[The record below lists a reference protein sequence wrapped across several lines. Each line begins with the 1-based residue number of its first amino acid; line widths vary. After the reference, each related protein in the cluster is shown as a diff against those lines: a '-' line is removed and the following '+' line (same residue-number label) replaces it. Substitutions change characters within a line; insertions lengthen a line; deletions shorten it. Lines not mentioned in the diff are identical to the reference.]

1 METLLKLYG
10 LVTSELD
17 NYFVCKRFAVQ
28 TLLWS
33 LEFVININLEHDNIA
48 AIYNKFYMYL

>member
-17 NYFVCKRFAVQ
+17 SYFVCKRFAVQ
-28 TLLWS
+28 TLLRS
-33 LEFVININLEHDNIA
+33 PEFVININLEHDNIA
-48 AIYNKFYMYL
+48 AIYNKF